1 MSRANL
7 AAATWRKSSYSNGQS
22 NCVELAVLAEG
33 RIALRD
39 SRNPARGAL
48 LPTARQWHRL
58 LRATKA
64 GALDDT
70 ARR

>member
-1 MSRANL
+1 VKRGSL
-7 AAATWRKSSYSNGQS
+7 EPTWRKSSYSNGQS
-22 NCVELAVLAEG
+22 NCVELAVLATG

-48 LPTARQWHRL
+48 HPTTCQWHRL

-64 GALDDT
+64 GQLD
-70 ARR
+70 AYHRW